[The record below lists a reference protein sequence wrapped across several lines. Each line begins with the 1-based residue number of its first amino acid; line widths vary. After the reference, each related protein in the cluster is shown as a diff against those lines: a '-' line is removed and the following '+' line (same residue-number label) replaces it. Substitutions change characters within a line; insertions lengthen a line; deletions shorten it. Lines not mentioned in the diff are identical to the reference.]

1 MNFCTNCD
9 NMYYMKI
16 GDDDILKYYCR
27 NCGNE
32 KDQPDLKNLRVSL
45 YEKVSTTQRNINAY
59 LKYDPTL
66 PHSHTIK
73 CPNSECESNKSS
85 EGKPLK
91 VSDVIYYRYDD
102 IQMKY
107 MYICALCDY
116 NWKL

>member
-16 GDDDILKYYCR
+16 GEDDTLKYYCR

-32 KDQPDLKNLRVSL
+32 KEHLELKNLRVSL
-45 YEKVSTTQRNINAY
+45 YEKVSTTQTNVNAY

-73 CPNSECESNKSS
+73 CPNSDCESNNADV
-85 EGKPLK
+85 KP
-91 VSDVIYYRYDD
+91 DVIYYRYDD

-107 MYICALCDY
+107 MYICTVCDY